1 MEWKSVNWINLAQE
15 RDKNRSTKG
24 GKNLSSFQ
32 KRRELTEE
40 LLATQKR
47 KKEKEKGNPALQ
59 S

>member
-15 RDKNRSTKG
+15 RDKNRATKG